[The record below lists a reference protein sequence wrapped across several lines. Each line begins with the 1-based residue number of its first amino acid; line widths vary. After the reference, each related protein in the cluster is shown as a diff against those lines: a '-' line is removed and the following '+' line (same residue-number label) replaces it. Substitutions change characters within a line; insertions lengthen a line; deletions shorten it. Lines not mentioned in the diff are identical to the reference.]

1 MRSEDLR
8 EKGETMEENYD
19 DDYKNK
25 EKEVNSLYKKCLH
38 RKRIVIV
45 AAFIPFIVLA
55 VMIFLLFSPTLQSFI
70 NSGVP
75 LPEIAIEKIEFRQ
88 NPSQIIAF
96 IRNAGPTEV
105 NIAHADVNDRIHA
118 AAIEPSKTLS
128 RLSDAKVIIPF
139 SWNPAEPY
147 EVGITTD
154 DGTRFSKTIEAAAL
168 APNPDSQQI
177 VFFAVIGIY
186 VGIIPV
192 MIGLLW
198 YPFIRS
204 MSRNKYNFFL
214 SLTAGLL
221 VFLGIDALIESN
233 EIAIVNVSP
242 IFNSQMLIVI
252 VTTISFIALLYASE
266 KLTQRAI
273 KKSTSSAAETT
284 STYTSYSNSSTT
296 NPPYTR
302 LQTNQRQMQEFV
314 KPLAISLMV
323 AIGIGLHNF
332 GEGLAI
338 GAAVLL
344 GEIALSTFLIIGF
357 TLHNTT
363 EGLAIVAP
371 LAKSRKLMLRRLV
384 LMGIIAGAPTIAGAW
399 IGGFLYSPVATI
411 IFLSIGAGAIFQVVY
426 SIGSWVLRPNNDH
439 DKNRRIVSVDIF
451 TIVGFA
457 IGMIIMYATGLL
469 V

>member
-1 MRSEDLR
+1 MRS
-8 EKGETMEENYD
+8 KGLGERVND
-19 DDYKNK
+19 DNK
-25 EKEVNSLYKKCLH
+25 EQEVNSLYKKSSH
-38 RKRIVIV
+38 RKRIVA

-55 VMIFLLFSPTLQSFI
+55 VMIFLLFSPTFQSFI
-70 NSGVP
+70 NSGIP
-75 LPEIAIEKIEFRQ
+75 LPDVAIEKIEFRE

-96 IRNAGPTEV
+96 IRNAGPTEIT
-105 NIAHADVNDRIHA
+105 IAQADINDRIHA

-139 SWNPAEPY
+139 FWNPAEPY

-154 DGTRFSKTIEAAAL
+154 DGTRFSKTTEAAAL
-168 APNPDSQQI
+168 APNPDSRQI
-177 VFFAVIGIY
+177 IFFAVIGTY

-198 YPFIRS
+198 YPFIRTI
-204 MSRNKYNFFL
+204 SRNKYNFFL

-233 EIAIVNVSP
+233 ELATDNISS
-242 IFNSQMLIVI
+242 IFSGQMLIVI
-252 VTTISFIALLYASE
+252 VTTISFIGLLYASE

-273 KKSTSSAAETT
+273 KKSMSSAVAETT
-284 STYTSYSNSSTT
+284 STYTPYSNSTA
-296 NPPYTR
+296 
-302 LQTNQRQMQEFV
+302 QTKSQVGQLQMQELV
-314 KPLAISLMV
+314 KPLAISLMI

-384 LMGIIAGAPTIAGAW
+384 LMGMIAGVPTIAGAW
-399 IGGFLYSPVATI
+399 IGGFLYSPIAAI

-426 SIGSWVLRPNNDH
+426 SIGSWVLRPTSDNE
-439 DKNRRIVSVDIF
+439 KSSRIVAVNIF
-451 TIVGFA
+451 TIAGFA
-457 IGMIIMYATGLL
+457 IGMIIMYVTGLL

>member
-1 MRSEDLR
+1 MRS
-8 EKGETMEENYD
+8 KGLGERVND
-19 DDYKNK
+19 DSK
-25 EKEVNSLYKKCLH
+25 EQEVNSLYKKRSH
-38 RKRIVIV
+38 RKRIVA

-55 VMIFLLFSPTLQSFI
+55 VMIFLLFSPTFQSFI
-70 NSGVP
+70 NSGIP
-75 LPEIAIEKIEFRQ
+75 LPDVAIEKIEFRE

-96 IRNAGPTEV
+96 IRNAGPTEIT
-105 NIAHADVNDRIHA
+105 IAQADVNDRIHA

-139 SWNPAEPY
+139 FWNPAEPY

-168 APNPDSQQI
+168 APNPDSGQI
-177 VFFAVIGIY
+177 IFFAVIGIY

-233 EIAIVNVSP
+233 ELATDNVSS
-242 IFNSQMLIVI
+242 IFSGQMLIVI
-252 VTTISFIALLYASE
+252 VTTISFIGLLYASE

-273 KKSTSSAAETT
+273 KKSMSTAAAEETA
-284 STYTSYSNSSTT
+284 STYIPYSNSTATSSS
-296 NPPYTR
+296 
-302 LQTNQRQMQEFV
+302 QTKSQVDQREMQELV
-314 KPLAISLMV
+314 RPLAISLMI

-384 LMGIIAGAPTIAGAW
+384 LMGMIAGAPTIAGAW
-399 IGGFLYSPVATI
+399 IGGFLYSPIAAI
-411 IFLSIGAGAIFQVVY
+411 IFLSVGAGAIFQVVY
-426 SIGSWVLRPNNDH
+426 SIGSWVLRPVDNTDK
-439 DKNRRIVSVDIF
+439 DKNKKIFKVNLF
-451 TIVGFA
+451 TIAGFA
-457 IGMIIMYATGLL
+457 IGMVIMYVTGLL

>member
-1 MRSEDLR
+1 MRSTGL
-8 EKGETMEENYD
+8 GERVND
-19 DDYKNK
+19 DSK
-25 EKEVNSLYKKCLH
+25 EQEVNSLYKKSSH
-38 RKRIVIV
+38 RKRIVA

-55 VMIFLLFSPTLQSFI
+55 VMIFLLFSPTFQSFI
-70 NSGVP
+70 NSGIP
-75 LPEIAIEKIEFRQ
+75 LPDIAIEKVEFRE

-96 IRNAGPTEV
+96 IRNAGPTEIT
-105 NIAHADVNDRIHA
+105 IAQADVNDRIHA

-139 SWNPAEPY
+139 FWNPAEPY

-168 APNPDSQQI
+168 APNPDSGQI
-177 VFFAVIGIY
+177 IFFAVIGIY

-233 EIAIVNVSP
+233 ELATDNVSS
-242 IFNSQMLIVI
+242 IFSGQMLIVI
-252 VTTISFIALLYASE
+252 VTTISFIGLLYASE

-273 KKSTSSAAETT
+273 KKSMSTAAAETT
-284 STYTSYSNSSTT
+284 STYIPYSNSTATGST
-296 NPPYTR
+296 
-302 LQTNQRQMQEFV
+302 QTKSQVGQREMQELV
-314 KPLAISLMV
+314 RPLAISLMI

-384 LMGIIAGAPTIAGAW
+384 LMGMIAGAPTIAGAW
-399 IGGFLYSPVATI
+399 IGGFLYSPIATI

-426 SIGSWVLRPNNDH
+426 SIGSWVLRPVDNTDK
-439 DKNRRIVSVDIF
+439 DKNKKIVKVNLF
-451 TIVGFA
+451 TIAGFA
-457 IGMIIMYATGLL
+457 IGMVIMYVTGLL

>member
-1 MRSEDLR
+1 MRS
-8 EKGETMEENYD
+8 KGLGERVND
-19 DDYKNK
+19 DSK
-25 EKEVNSLYKKCLH
+25 EQEVNSLYKKRSH
-38 RKRIVIV
+38 RKRIVA

-55 VMIFLLFSPTLQSFI
+55 VMIFLLFSPTFQSFI
-70 NSGVP
+70 NSGIP
-75 LPEIAIEKIEFRQ
+75 LPDVAIEKIEFRE

-96 IRNAGPTEV
+96 IRNAGPTEIT
-105 NIAHADVNDRIHA
+105 IAQADVNDRIHA
-118 AAIEPSKTLS
+118 AAIEPGKTLS

-139 SWNPAEPY
+139 FWNPAEPY

-168 APNPDSQQI
+168 APNPDSGQI
-177 VFFAVIGIY
+177 IFFAVIGIY

-233 EIAIVNVSP
+233 ELATDNVSS
-242 IFNSQMLIVI
+242 IFSGQMLIVI
-252 VTTISFIALLYASE
+252 VTTISFIGLLYASE

-273 KKSTSSAAETT
+273 KKSMSTAAAEETA
-284 STYTSYSNSSTT
+284 STYIPYSNSTATSSS
-296 NPPYTR
+296 
-302 LQTNQRQMQEFV
+302 QTKSQVDQREMQELV
-314 KPLAISLMV
+314 RPLAISLMI

-384 LMGIIAGAPTIAGAW
+384 LMGMIAGAPTIAGAW
-399 IGGFLYSPVATI
+399 IGGFLYSPIAAI
-411 IFLSIGAGAIFQVVY
+411 IFLSVGAGAIFQVVY
-426 SIGSWVLRPNNDH
+426 SIGSWVLRPVDNTDK
-439 DKNRRIVSVDIF
+439 DKNKKIFKVNLF
-451 TIVGFA
+451 TIAGFA
-457 IGMIIMYATGLL
+457 IGMVIMYVTGLL

>member
-1 MRSEDLR
+1 MRSKGIR
-8 EKGETMEENYD
+8 EKVGRVEENNDGY
-19 DDYKNK
+19 NK
-25 EKEVNSLYKKCLH
+25 ERGVIKRSH
-38 RKRIVIV
+38 RKRTVV
-45 AAFIPFIVLA
+45 AAFIPLMVLA
-55 VMIFLLFSPTLQSFI
+55 IMIFLLFSPTFQSFI
-70 NSGVP
+70 NSGIS
-75 LPEIAIEKIEFRQ
+75 LPEVAIEKIEFRE
-88 NPSQIIAF
+88 NPGQIIAF
-96 IRNAGPTEV
+96 IRNVGPTEIT
-105 NIAHADVNDRIHA
+105 IAQADVNDRIHA

-139 SWNPAEPY
+139 FWNPAEPY

-154 DGTRFSKTIEAAAL
+154 DGTRFSKTIDAAAL

-177 VFFAVIGIY
+177 IFFAVIGIY

-233 EIAIVNVSP
+233 EIATDNVSP
-242 IFNSQMLIVI
+242 IFNGQMLIVI

-273 KKSTSSAAETT
+273 KKSMSSAEMT
-284 STYTSYSNSSTT
+284 SPYSSYSNSTAT
-296 NPPYTR
+296 NYPQTR
-302 LQTNQRQMQEFV
+302 SQVNQRQMQELV
-314 KPLAISLMV
+314 KPLAISLMI

-344 GEIALSTFLIIGF
+344 GEIALSTFLIVGF

-384 LMGIIAGAPTIAGAW
+384 LMGVIAGAPTIAGAW
-399 IGGFLYSPVATI
+399 IGGFLYSPIATI

-426 SIGSWVLRPNNDH
+426 SIGSWVLRSVDNNNND
-439 DKNRRIVSVDIF
+439 KNKKIVTVNIF
-451 TIVGFA
+451 TIAGFA
-457 IGMIIMYATGLL
+457 IGMIIMYVTGLL

>member
-1 MRSEDLR
+1 
-8 EKGETMEENYD
+8 
-19 DDYKNK
+19 
-25 EKEVNSLYKKCLH
+25 
-38 RKRIVIV
+38 
-45 AAFIPFIVLA
+45 
-55 VMIFLLFSPTLQSFI
+55 MIFLLFSPTFQSFI
-70 NSGVP
+70 NSGIP
-75 LPEIAIEKIEFRQ
+75 LPDVAIEKIEFRE

-96 IRNAGPTEV
+96 IRNAGPTEIT
-105 NIAHADVNDRIHA
+105 IAQADVNDRIHA

-139 SWNPAEPY
+139 FWNPAEPY

-168 APNPDSQQI
+168 APNPDSGQMI
-177 VFFAVIGIY
+177 FFAVIGIY

-233 EIAIVNVSP
+233 ELATDNVSS
-242 IFNSQMLIVI
+242 IFSGQMLIVI
-252 VTTISFIALLYASE
+252 VTTISFIGLLYASE

-273 KKSTSSAAETT
+273 KKSMSTAAAETT
-284 STYTSYSNSSTT
+284 STYTSYSDSSATNS
-296 NPPYTR
+296 PRIR
-302 LQTNQRQMQEFV
+302 LQANQRQLRELV
-314 KPLAISLMV
+314 KPLAISLMI

-384 LMGIIAGAPTIAGAW
+384 LMGMIAGAPTIAGAW
-399 IGGFLYSPVATI
+399 IGGFLYSPIAAI

-426 SIGSWVLRPNNDH
+426 SIGSWVLHPVDNTDN
-439 DKNRRIVSVDIF
+439 DKNRKIVKVNLF
-451 TIVGFA
+451 TIAGFA
-457 IGMIIMYATGLL
+457 IGMVIMYVTGLL

>member
-1 MRSEDLR
+1 MRS
-8 EKGETMEENYD
+8 KGLGERVND
-19 DDYKNK
+19 DSK
-25 EKEVNSLYKKCLH
+25 EQEVNSLYKKRSH
-38 RKRIVIV
+38 RKRIVA

-55 VMIFLLFSPTLQSFI
+55 VMIFLLFSPTFQSFI
-70 NSGVP
+70 NSGIP
-75 LPEIAIEKIEFRQ
+75 LPEVAIEKIEFRE

-96 IRNAGPTEV
+96 IRNAGPTEIT
-105 NIAHADVNDRIHA
+105 IAQADVNDRIHA

-128 RLSDAKVIIPF
+128 RLSDAKVMIPF
-139 SWNPAEPY
+139 FWNPAEPY

-168 APNPDSQQI
+168 APNPDSGQI
-177 VFFAVIGIY
+177 IFFAVIGIY

-233 EIAIVNVSP
+233 ELATDNVSS
-242 IFNSQMLIVI
+242 IFSGQMLIII
-252 VTTISFIALLYASE
+252 VTTISFIGLLYASE

-273 KKSTSSAAETT
+273 KKSMSTAAAETA
-284 STYTSYSNSSTT
+284 STYIPYSNSTATSSS
-296 NPPYTR
+296 
-302 LQTNQRQMQEFV
+302 QTKSQVDQREMQELV
-314 KPLAISLMV
+314 RPLAISLMI

-384 LMGIIAGAPTIAGAW
+384 LMGMIAGAPTIAGAW
-399 IGGFLYSPVATI
+399 IGGFLYSPIAAI
-411 IFLSIGAGAIFQVVY
+411 IFLSVGAGAIFQVVY
-426 SIGSWVLRPNNDH
+426 SIGSWVLRPTSENE
-439 DKNRRIVSVDIF
+439 KSSRIVAVNIF
-451 TIVGFA
+451 TIAGFA
-457 IGMIIMYATGLL
+457 IGMLIMYVTGLL

>member
-1 MRSEDLR
+1 MRS
-8 EKGETMEENYD
+8 KGLGERVND
-19 DDYKNK
+19 DSK
-25 EKEVNSLYKKCLH
+25 EQEVNSLYKKRSH
-38 RKRIVIV
+38 RKRIVA

-55 VMIFLLFSPTLQSFI
+55 VMIFLLFSPTFQSFI
-70 NSGVP
+70 NSGIP
-75 LPEIAIEKIEFRQ
+75 LPDVAIEKIEFRE

-96 IRNAGPTEV
+96 IRNAGPTEIT
-105 NIAHADVNDRIHA
+105 IAQADVNDRIHA
-118 AAIEPSKTLS
+118 AAIEPGKTLS

-139 SWNPAEPY
+139 FWNPAEPY

-168 APNPDSQQI
+168 APNPDSGQI
-177 VFFAVIGIY
+177 IFFAVIGIY

-233 EIAIVNVSP
+233 EIAIDNVSS
-242 IFNSQMLIVI
+242 IFSGQMLIVI
-252 VTTISFIALLYASE
+252 VTTISFIGLLYASE

-273 KKSTSSAAETT
+273 KKSMSSAAAETT
-284 STYTSYSNSSTT
+284 RAYTSYSETSYSDSSTT
-296 NPPYTR
+296 NSPRIR
-302 LQTNQRQMQEFV
+302 LQANQRQLQELV
-314 KPLAISLMV
+314 KPLAISLMI

-384 LMGIIAGAPTIAGAW
+384 LMGMIAGAPTIAGAW
-399 IGGFLYSPVATI
+399 IGGFLYSPLAAI

-426 SIGSWVLRPNNDH
+426 SIGSWVLRPVDNTDN
-439 DKNRRIVSVDIF
+439 DKNRKIVKVNLF
-451 TIVGFA
+451 TIAGFA
-457 IGMIIMYATGLL
+457 IGMVIMYVTGLL

>member
-1 MRSEDLR
+1 MRS
-8 EKGETMEENYD
+8 KGLGERVND
-19 DDYKNK
+19 DSK
-25 EKEVNSLYKKCLH
+25 EQEVNSLYKKRSH
-38 RKRIVIV
+38 RKRIVA

-55 VMIFLLFSPTLQSFI
+55 VMIFLLFSPTFQSFI
-70 NSGVP
+70 NSGIP
-75 LPEIAIEKIEFRQ
+75 LPDVAIEKIEFRE

-96 IRNAGPTEV
+96 IRNAGPTEIT
-105 NIAHADVNDRIHA
+105 IAQADVNDRIHA
-118 AAIEPSKTLS
+118 AAIEPGKTLS

-139 SWNPAEPY
+139 FWNPAEPY

-168 APNPDSQQI
+168 APNPDSGQI
-177 VFFAVIGIY
+177 IFFAVIGIY

-233 EIAIVNVSP
+233 ELATDNVSS
-242 IFNSQMLIVI
+242 IFSGQMLIVI
-252 VTTISFIALLYASE
+252 VTTISFIGLLYASE

-273 KKSTSSAAETT
+273 KKSMSTAAVDPA
-284 STYTSYSNSSTT
+284 STYIPYSNSTATT
-296 NPPYTR
+296 SS
-302 LQTNQRQMQEFV
+302 QTKSQVDQREMQELV
-314 KPLAISLMV
+314 RPLAISLMI

-384 LMGIIAGAPTIAGAW
+384 LMGMIAGAPTIAGAW
-399 IGGFLYSPVATI
+399 IGGFLYSPIAAI
-411 IFLSIGAGAIFQVVY
+411 IFLSVGAGAIFQVVY
-426 SIGSWVLRPNNDH
+426 SIGSWVLRPVDNTDK
-439 DKNRRIVSVDIF
+439 DKNKKIVKVNLF
-451 TIVGFA
+451 TIAGFA
-457 IGMIIMYATGLL
+457 IGMVIMYVTGLL

>member
-1 MRSEDLR
+1 MRS
-8 EKGETMEENYD
+8 KGLGERVND
-19 DDYKNK
+19 DSK
-25 EKEVNSLYKKCLH
+25 EQEVNSLYKKRSH
-38 RKRIVIV
+38 RKRIVA

-55 VMIFLLFSPTLQSFI
+55 VMIFLLFSPTFQSFI
-70 NSGVP
+70 NSGIP
-75 LPEIAIEKIEFRQ
+75 LPEVAIEKIEFRE

-96 IRNAGPTEV
+96 IRNAGPTEIT
-105 NIAHADVNDRIHA
+105 IAQADVNDRIHA

-128 RLSDAKVIIPF
+128 RLSDAKVMIPF
-139 SWNPAEPY
+139 FWNPAEPY

-168 APNPDSQQI
+168 APNPDSGQI
-177 VFFAVIGIY
+177 IFFAVIGIY

-233 EIAIVNVSP
+233 ELATDNVSS
-242 IFNSQMLIVI
+242 IFSGQMLIII
-252 VTTISFIALLYASE
+252 VTTISFIGLLYASE

-273 KKSTSSAAETT
+273 KKSMSTAAAETA
-284 STYTSYSNSSTT
+284 STYIPYSNSTATSSS
-296 NPPYTR
+296 
-302 LQTNQRQMQEFV
+302 QTKSQVDQREMQELV
-314 KPLAISLMV
+314 RPLAISLMI

-384 LMGIIAGAPTIAGAW
+384 LMGMIAGAPTIAGAW
-399 IGGFLYSPVATI
+399 IGGFLYSPIAAI
-411 IFLSIGAGAIFQVVY
+411 IFLSVGAGAIFQVVY
-426 SIGSWVLRPNNDH
+426 SIGSWVLRPVDNIDK
-439 DKNRRIVSVDIF
+439 DKNKKIVKVNLF
-451 TIVGFA
+451 TIAGFA
-457 IGMIIMYATGLL
+457 IGMVIMYVTGLL

>member
-1 MRSEDLR
+1 MRS
-8 EKGETMEENYD
+8 KGLGERVND
-19 DDYKNK
+19 DSK
-25 EKEVNSLYKKCLH
+25 EQEVNSLYKKRSH
-38 RKRIVIV
+38 RKRIVA

-55 VMIFLLFSPTLQSFI
+55 VMIFLLFSPTFQSFI
-70 NSGVP
+70 NSGIP
-75 LPEIAIEKIEFRQ
+75 LPDVAIEKIEFRE

-96 IRNAGPTEV
+96 IRNAGPTEIT
-105 NIAHADVNDRIHA
+105 IAQADVNDRIHA

-128 RLSDAKVIIPF
+128 RLSDAKVMIPF
-139 SWNPAEPY
+139 FWNPAEPY

-168 APNPDSQQI
+168 APNPDSGQI
-177 VFFAVIGIY
+177 IFFAVIGIY

-221 VFLGIDALIESN
+221 VFLGIDALLESN
-233 EIAIVNVSP
+233 ELATDNVSS
-242 IFNSQMLIVI
+242 IFSGQMLIVI
-252 VTTISFIALLYASE
+252 VTTISFIGLLYASE

-273 KKSTSSAAETT
+273 KKSMSTAAAETA
-284 STYTSYSNSSTT
+284 STYIPYSNSTATSSS
-296 NPPYTR
+296 
-302 LQTNQRQMQEFV
+302 QTKSQVGQREMQELV
-314 KPLAISLMV
+314 RPLAISLMI

-384 LMGIIAGAPTIAGAW
+384 LMGMIAGAPTIAGAW
-399 IGGFLYSPVATI
+399 IGGFLYSPIAAI
-411 IFLSIGAGAIFQVVY
+411 IFLSVGAGAIFQVVY
-426 SIGSWVLRPNNDH
+426 SIGSWVLRPVDNTDK
-439 DKNRRIVSVDIF
+439 DKNKKIVKVNLF
-451 TIVGFA
+451 TIAGFA
-457 IGMIIMYATGLL
+457 IGMVIMYVTGLL

>member
-1 MRSEDLR
+1 MRS
-8 EKGETMEENYD
+8 KGLGERVND
-19 DDYKNK
+19 DSK
-25 EKEVNSLYKKCLH
+25 EQEVNSLYKKRSH
-38 RKRIVIV
+38 RKRIVA

-55 VMIFLLFSPTLQSFI
+55 VMIFLLFSPTFQTFI
-70 NSGVP
+70 NSGIP
-75 LPEIAIEKIEFRQ
+75 LPDVAIEKIEFRE
-88 NPSQIIAF
+88 NPSQIVAF
-96 IRNAGPTEV
+96 IRNVGPTEIT
-105 NIAHADVNDRIHA
+105 IAQADVNDRIHA
-118 AAIEPSKTLS
+118 AAIEPGKTLS

-139 SWNPAEPY
+139 FWNPAEPY

-168 APNPDSQQI
+168 APNPDSGQI
-177 VFFAVIGIY
+177 IFFAVIGIY

-233 EIAIVNVSP
+233 ELATDNVSS
-242 IFNSQMLIVI
+242 IFSGQMLIVI
-252 VTTISFIALLYASE
+252 VTTISFIGLLYASE

-273 KKSTSSAAETT
+273 KKSMSTAAAETT
-284 STYTSYSNSSTT
+284 STYIPYSNSTATGST
-296 NPPYTR
+296 
-302 LQTNQRQMQEFV
+302 QTKSQIDQRETQELER
-314 KPLAISLMV
+314 PLAISLMI

-371 LAKSRKLMLRRLV
+371 LAKSRRLMLRRLV
-384 LMGIIAGAPTIAGAW
+384 LMGMIAGAPTIAGAW
-399 IGGFLYSPVATI
+399 IGGFLYSPIATI

-426 SIGSWVLRPNNDH
+426 SIGSWVLRPVDNIDNNQN
-439 DKNRRIVSVDIF
+439 KKIVKVNLF
-451 TIVGFA
+451 TIAGFA
-457 IGMIIMYATGLL
+457 IGMVIMYVTGLL

>member
-1 MRSEDLR
+1 MRS
-8 EKGETMEENYD
+8 KGLGERVND
-19 DDYKNK
+19 DSK
-25 EKEVNSLYKKCLH
+25 EQEVNSLYKKRSH
-38 RKRIVIV
+38 RKRIVA

-55 VMIFLLFSPTLQSFI
+55 VMIFLLFSPTFQSFI
-70 NSGVP
+70 NSGIP
-75 LPEIAIEKIEFRQ
+75 LPDVAIEKIEFRE

-96 IRNAGPTEV
+96 IRNAGPTEIT
-105 NIAHADVNDRIHA
+105 IAQADVNDRIHA
-118 AAIEPSKTLS
+118 AAIEPGKTLS

-139 SWNPAEPY
+139 FWNPAEPY

-168 APNPDSQQI
+168 APNPDSGQI
-177 VFFAVIGIY
+177 IFFAVIGIY

-233 EIAIVNVSP
+233 ELATDNVSS
-242 IFNSQMLIVI
+242 IFSGQMLIVV
-252 VTTISFIALLYASE
+252 VTTISFIGLLYASE

-273 KKSTSSAAETT
+273 KKSMSTAAAETA
-284 STYTSYSNSSTT
+284 STYIPYSNSTATSSS
-296 NPPYTR
+296 
-302 LQTNQRQMQEFV
+302 QTKSQVGQREMQELV
-314 KPLAISLMV
+314 RPLAISLMI

-384 LMGIIAGAPTIAGAW
+384 LMGMIAGAPTIAGAW
-399 IGGFLYSPVATI
+399 IGGFLYSPIAAI
-411 IFLSIGAGAIFQVVY
+411 IFLSVGAGAIFQVVY
-426 SIGSWVLRPNNDH
+426 SIGSWVLRPVDNTDK
-439 DKNRRIVSVDIF
+439 DKNKKIVKVNLF
-451 TIVGFA
+451 TIAGFA
-457 IGMIIMYATGLL
+457 IGMVIMYVTGLL

>member
-1 MRSEDLR
+1 MKSKGIK
-8 EKGETMEENYD
+8 EKVGRVEENN
-19 DDYKNK
+19 DDYNK
-25 EKEVNSLYKKCLH
+25 DQGVIKRSL
-38 RKRIVIV
+38 RRRTVV
-45 AAFIPFIVLA
+45 AAFIPLVVLA
-55 VMIFLLFSPTLQSFI
+55 IMIFLLFSPTFQSFI
-70 NSGVP
+70 NTGIP
-75 LPEIAIEKIEFRQ
+75 LPEVAIEKIQFQES
-88 NPSQIIAF
+88 PSQIVAF
-96 IRNAGPTEV
+96 IRNVGQTEIT
-105 NIAHADVNDRIHA
+105 IAQADVNDRIHA
-118 AAIEPSKTLS
+118 AAIEPSKILS

-139 SWNPAEPY
+139 FWNPAEPY

-154 DGTRFSKTIEAAAL
+154 DGTRFSKTIEAAAPS
-168 APNPDSQQI
+168 PNPDTEQI

-233 EIAIVNVSP
+233 EISTDIVSP
-242 IFNSQMLIVI
+242 IFNGQMLIVI
-252 VTTISFIALLYASE
+252 VTTISFIALLYTSE

-273 KKSTSSAAETT
+273 KKSMSSLEMTSPHSPD
-284 STYTSYSNSSTT
+284 SNSIVT
-296 NPPYTR
+296 NSSQTR
-302 LQTNQRQMQEFV
+302 SQVSQRQMQELV
-314 KPLAISLMV
+314 KPLAISLMIS
-323 AIGIGLHNF
+323 IGIGLHNF

-338 GAAVLL
+338 GAAILL
-344 GEIALSTFLIIGF
+344 GEMVLSTFLIIGF

-371 LAKSRKLMLRRLV
+371 LAKSRKLMLRRLII
-384 LMGIIAGAPTIAGAW
+384 MGIIAGAPTIVGAW
-399 IGGFLYSPVATI
+399 IGGFLYSPIATI

-426 SIGSWVLRPNNDH
+426 SIGSWMLRSHNQH
-439 DKNRRIVSVDIF
+439 DEVKEKKAISVNIF
-451 TIVGFA
+451 IIFGFA
-457 IGMIIMYATGLL
+457 AGMTIMYVTGLL

>member
-1 MRSEDLR
+1 MRSKGQR
-8 EKGETMEENYD
+8 EKEERIEENID
-19 DDYKNK
+19 DDNK
-25 EKEVNSLYKKCLH
+25 EQEVHKNRSH
-38 RKRIVIV
+38 SKRLVIV
-45 AAFIPFIVLA
+45 AAIIPFIVLA

-70 NSGVP
+70 NSGIP
-75 LPEIAIEKIEFRQ
+75 LPEIAIEKIEFRE

-96 IRNAGPTEV
+96 IRNAGPTEIT
-105 NIAHADVNDRIHA
+105 IAQADVNDRIHA
-118 AAIEPSKTLS
+118 AAIEPGKTLS

-139 SWNPAEPY
+139 FWNPAEPY

-177 VFFAVIGIY
+177 IFFAVIGVY

-233 EIAIVNVSP
+233 EIAADNVSS
-242 IFNSQMLIVI
+242 IFNGQVLIFI
-252 VTTISFIALLYASE
+252 VTTISFIALLYTSE
-266 KLTQRAI
+266 RLTQRAI
-273 KKSTSSAAETT
+273 KKSMSSAAETT
-284 STYTSYSNSSTT
+284 SPYTSYSNSSDI
-296 NPPYTR
+296 NSPR
-302 LQTNQRQMQEFV
+302 IKLQATQLQMQELV
-314 KPLAISLMV
+314 KPLAISLMI

-344 GEIALSTFLIIGF
+344 GEIALSTFLIVGF

-384 LMGIIAGAPTIAGAW
+384 LMGVIAGAPTIAGAW
-399 IGGFLYSPVATI
+399 IGGFLYSPIATI

-426 SIGSWVLRPNNDH
+426 SIGSWVLRPTNDNG
-439 DKNRRIVSVDIF
+439 KKSRIVSVNKF
-451 TIVGFA
+451 TIAGFA
-457 IGMIIMYATGLL
+457 IGMVIMYVTGLL